1 MTIPFTNSPRPA
13 TEKEASGLRLRQRNG
28 FSLVELLVTI
38 VILSILA
45 SMVVTAVSNAAVD
58 SSKVLARQQQ
68 AAVQQAL
75 NSWVST
81 FSANTGGGIE
91 QARTVYNT
99 AGNSLTKFVLIA
111 PFLEPSMAT
120 HIQTNST
127 LDRLESHALQR
138 ASAYLTLSG
147 WSAGSY
153 PTVNYVD

>member
-1 MTIPFTNSPRPA
+1 MI
-13 TEKEASGLRLRQRNG
+13 ASFQQKPSSSAFFAKKIGRRA

-68 AAVQQAL
+68 AALQQAL
-75 NSWVST
+75 NSWIT
-81 FSANTGGGIE
+81 TYSANGSGLE
-91 QARTVYNT
+91 HARSVYNA

-111 PFLEPSMAT
+111 PFLDPAMAA

-127 LDRLESHALQR
+127 MDRLESHALQR
-138 ASAYLTLSG
+138 AGAYLTLSG
-147 WSAGSY
+147 WSGNTHPS
-153 PTVNYVD
+153 VNYIE

>member
-1 MTIPFTNSPRPA
+1 MSFTGRDLQEAPPRVRKG
-13 TEKEASGLRLRQRNG
+13 TVGRRG

-75 NSWVST
+75 NTWITIYSSGE
-81 FSANTGGGIE
+81 GGGME

-99 AGNSLTKFVLIA
+99 AGDSLTKFVLIST
-111 PFLEPSMAT
+111 FLEPSMAS

-127 LDRLESHALQR
+127 LDRLESSALQR
-138 ASAYLTLSG
+138 AGAYLTLGG
-147 WSAGSY
+147 WAAGGY
-153 PTVNYVD
+153 PAVNYVE

>member
-1 MTIPFTNSPRPA
+1 MLNLITTRLSRWTPCRV
-13 TEKEASGLRLRQRNG
+13 SGQQRG

-75 NSWVST
+75 NSWITT
-81 FSANTGGGIE
+81 FSSQGDGLE

-99 AGNSLTKFVLIA
+99 AGNSLAKFVLIS
-111 PFLEPSMAT
+111 PFLDPGMAA

-127 LDRLESHALQR
+127 LDRLETSALQR
-138 ASAYLTLSG
+138 AGAYMTLSG
-147 WSAGSY
+147 WPRGSY